1 MEFDKFP
8 DDVHKQWDILAA
20 KYHEIEQK
28 YVPRKI
34 VHINGQPSKKFST
47 PLNAKNLRL
56 LKKKNRLWSKVRK
69 KLASEEQELN
79 YRRLK
84 NQIRRLTR
92 QGKKLMEKNI
102 AKQAKSNPKSFWA
115 YAQSKLKT
123 RAGIPDLAKTNVSNN
138 KNDTTYTTS
147 DEEKAN
153 VLQDFFSSVF
163 TQEPPGDLPYFET
176 RDFQYQLSDI
186 DITYD
191 MVKKKSLKLKSN
203 KSPGPDSIHPRVLHD
218 TAETIALPI
227 MLIFCMSIKTK
238 CLPHDWKVAN
248 ISAIFKKGNKSYPN
262 NYRPVSLTSVVCK
275 VLESIIRDYIIK
287 HMKENNLFSDK
298 QFGFIGGRSTMLQ
311 LLKVID
317 LWTEI
322 LDQGRSLDAIYCDF
336 MKAFDKVPHNRLIH
350 KVKHYGID
358 GNILGWIS
366 DFLSNRLQEVHIN
379 RAKSLPAA
387 VTSGIPQGS
396 VLGPILFIIYINDLP
411 EVVDKNTSIF
421 LFADDTKIWRQVE
434 NKSDFE
440 QLQRD
445 LSNMVA
451 WSNTWLL
458 KFHPQ
463 KCIAMRVG
471 NQTDPPQFLYNME
484 GHQLN
489 YSACEKDLGVHIDNK
504 LNFDRHI
511 SNAIN
516 KANRVMG
523 IAKITFDYMDNEVF
537 QQIFKGLVRPHL
549 EYASSVWSPH
559 LIKQKDAIEAV
570 QRRATK
576 WIPGFY
582 DLPYNERL
590 RRLKLPTLACR
601 RARDDMIQ
609 VYKILSPTEGYDNSL
624 PEFLELSH
632 TSHLRG
638 HTKKLFKQ
646 GCNKDIR
653 KYSFTQRIN
662 RIWNSLPENVISSK
676 NIIAFEKGLDEFWKD
691 QPLMYDDHKA
701 EIIV

>member
-1 MEFDKFP
+1 MGDLNFPDIDWDNWTCKTNNTEDINYKFIECIRDCYLYQHVMEPTRKRGKDNPSTLDLLFSNEEHMISDLEIIAPLGSSDHSILKFNFVCHSKNQDPKIKVYYNKGDYKSMNRELKSIDWEMEFDKFP
-8 DDVHKQWDILAA
+8 DNVHKQWDILAA

-102 AKQAKSNPKSFWA
+102 AKLAKSNPKSFWA

-287 HMKENNLFSDK
+287 NMKENNLFSDK
-298 QFGFIGGRSTMLQ
+298 HWGKINNVAITESYWSMDRNPRPGREPWCN
-311 LLKVID
+311 LLRFH
-317 LWTEI
+317 E
-322 LDQGRSLDAIYCDF
+322 
-336 MKAFDKVPHNRLIH
+336 
-350 KVKHYGID
+350 GI
-358 GNILGWIS
+358 W
-366 DFLSNRLQEVHIN
+366 Q
-379 RAKSLPAA
+379 
-387 VTSGIPQGS
+387 
-396 VLGPILFIIYINDLP
+396 
-411 EVVDKNTSIF
+411 
-421 LFADDTKIWRQVE
+421 
-434 NKSDFE
+434 
-440 QLQRD
+440 
-445 LSNMVA
+445 
-451 WSNTWLL
+451 
-458 KFHPQ
+458 
-463 KCIAMRVG
+463 
-471 NQTDPPQFLYNME
+471 
-484 GHQLN
+484 
-489 YSACEKDLGVHIDNK
+489 
-504 LNFDRHI
+504 
-511 SNAIN
+511 
-516 KANRVMG
+516 
-523 IAKITFDYMDNEVF
+523 
-537 QQIFKGLVRPHL
+537 
-549 EYASSVWSPH
+549 
-559 LIKQKDAIEAV
+559 
-570 QRRATK
+570 
-576 WIPGFY
+576 
-582 DLPYNERL
+582 
-590 RRLKLPTLACR
+590 
-601 RARDDMIQ
+601 
-609 VYKILSPTEGYDNSL
+609 SPT
-624 PEFLELSH
+624 
-632 TSHLRG
+632 
-638 HTKKLFKQ
+638 
-646 GCNKDIR
+646 
-653 KYSFTQRIN
+653 
-662 RIWNSLPENVISSK
+662 
-676 NIIAFEKGLDEFWKD
+676 
-691 QPLMYDDHKA
+691 
-701 EIIV
+701 